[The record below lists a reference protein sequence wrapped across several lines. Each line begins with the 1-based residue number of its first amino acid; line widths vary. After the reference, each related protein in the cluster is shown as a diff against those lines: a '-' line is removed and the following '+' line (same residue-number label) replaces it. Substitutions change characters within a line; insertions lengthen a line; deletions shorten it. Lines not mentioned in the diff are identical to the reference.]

1 MWSFQKGKRKG
12 ELREVLMFSLMVTD
26 VHLVKL
32 NAQTTAMLLFLTLVV
47 LDYLCFDNEI
57 Q

>member
-47 LDYLCFDNEI
+47 LDYLWFDNEI